1 MKYPYSL
8 KILSEEETKTIAL
21 DFSKDL
27 KNGDIVV
34 LNGDLG
40 SGKTFFVKE
49 IGKFFGINNVSS
61 PTFAIVNEYSGKI
74 KIYHFD
80 FYRIQKSEELFN
92 IGFND
97 YLNDNEA
104 VMFIEWGELFPEIL
118 PGKRYEIKIN
128 LNEDFSRTFKIEKY
142 D

>member
-8 KILSEEETKTIAL
+8 KIFSEEETKNIAL

-27 KNGDIVV
+27 RNGDVV
-34 LNGDLG
+34 ILNGDLG

-61 PTFAIVNEYSGKI
+61 PTFAIVNEYSGKT

-97 YLNDNEA
+97 YLNDSEA

-118 PGKRYEIKIN
+118 PGKRYEIKIT